1 MPTCSKN
8 FLYAMVPMC
17 GSVIFG
23 STIVFGSAT
32 LNDLK
37 REFYPLSTFQISAFQ
52 SLPAILSIFGPYL
65 WNFLLSK
72 FSLRAVTSS
81 VGIFGIFSW
90 LLLLLMSKKLFWF
103 AIIVRGLDGI
113 VLAGVCTVCPLLAN
127 LLATEG
133 SHGLF
138 GSVHPVGIAI
148 GYVTF
153 SLIGV
158 CHKWQ
163 FQIYGSIVFLL
174 ILGCFVWVIP
184 ESAIRKSSSTT
195 KSSSNSQNDGA
206 SNLNSIPNKTMKDD
220 SIEDELINNDNNT
233 TQQTEQGQTNQ
244 NEQIEEVEIEDLND
258 SIFDKKYRKQLI
270 ISMIMMF
277 CAQFSGT
284 GSIIQNTSPLLS
296 EVGLSIDSGYQASI
310 ALSAQLIMLLIVS
323 TLMDHFGGQVMWI
336 VSSAGT
342 TLSLLIY
349 ALNIK
354 FSWSKWIPMIA
365 LFGYQLSF
373 GAGLASVPWYILP
386 EPYPIHLKR
395 TAQSI
400 GTSMNWTS
408 ASIMMFLFPFLQ
420 KWLGQFGVMTLL
432 MGINILVLLFGIFF
446 VKDKNLEK
454 KKKGNSN
461 GFFNKKNNNNDKINE
476 ILVLDGSNEL

>member
-1 MPTCSKN
+1 MPICSRN

-37 REFYPLSTFQISAFQ
+37 KEFYPLSTFQISAFQ
-52 SLPAILSIFGPYL
+52 SLPALLSIFGPYL

-72 FSLRAVTSS
+72 FSLRTVTSS
-81 VGIFGIFSW
+81 VGIFGIASW

-103 AIIVRGLDGI
+103 AIIVRGLDGV
-113 VLAGVCTVCPLLAN
+113 VLAGVCTVCPLFAN

-133 SHGLF
+133 NHGLF

-148 GYVTF
+148 GYVLF

-158 CHKWQ
+158 CHRWQ

-174 ILGCFVWVIP
+174 ALGCLVWTIP
-184 ESAIRKSSSTT
+184 ESAIRKSPTS
-195 KSSSNSQNDGA
+195 KNPNSRKNDQE
-206 SNLNSIPNKTMKDD
+206 N
-220 SIEDELINNDNNT
+220 SIEDELMNKNENLNNDNDEQNNNT
-233 TQQTEQGQTNQ
+233 NTNTNTQEDSQ
-244 NEQIEEVEIEDLND
+244 NELEDIND

-310 ALSAQLIMLLIVS
+310 ALSAQLFMLLIGS
-323 TLMDHFGGQVMWI
+323 ILMDRFGGQTMWI
-336 VSSAGT
+336 ASSIGT
-342 TLSLLIY
+342 TISLLIY
-349 ALNIK
+349 ALNVR

-400 GTSMNWTS
+400 GTSMNWIS
-408 ASIMMFLFPFLQ
+408 ASIMMFLFPYLQ
-420 KWLGQFGVMTLL
+420 LWLGQFGVMLLL

-446 VKDKNLEK
+446 VRDRNMEK
-454 KKKGNSN
+454 KKEEKEGA
-461 GFFNKKNNNNDKINE
+461 GLNE
-476 ILVLDGSNEL
+476 ILIVDGSTEL